1 MRITNWYTNRL
12 TRKAIKR
19 RGRSQLPINLKS
31 PVFLGLA
38 LLVMLATKVSAASY
52 TPIGKGCTSAYAI
65 DADCDGF
72 GVGSGYVNGPDADD
86 INPSVNTTASVE
98 ALYGTITNGSDVL
111 ANIKRFLAAR
121 LAGSY
126 SSVVNIYFIAP
137 NGSDSTGIVN
147 DIAKPYATAQ
157 GVVSA
162 GLSAGDLLCIEVVY
176 MIDPRIN

>member
-1 MRITNWYTNRL
+1 M
-12 TRKAIKR
+12 
-19 RGRSQLPINLKS
+19 
-31 PVFLGLA
+31 
-38 LLVMLATKVSAASY
+38 
-52 TPIGKGCTSAYAI
+52 
-65 DADCDGF
+65 
-72 GVGSGYVNGPDADD
+72 NGPDADD

-111 ANIKRFLAAR
+111 VNLKRFLAAR

-162 GLSAGDLLCIEVVY
+162 GLSAGDLVVY
-176 MIDPRIN
+176 GGGICDRPANQLTEATGMSMEQVFLR